1 MHIHD
6 HNEQDLDD
14 GIDNSEHILDMFS
27 QIDSFFQNIKD
38 NTDSTFELLK
48 MSEKDEDIADVIKID
63 ASEILEIEKVA
74 TLSFNEFSKIKDLI
88 IKDGEVSEDK
98 KEIVE
103 NYYNTL
109 QKFEKKSSELFFNL
123 IKKLN

>member
-1 MHIHD
+1 MHLHE
-6 HNEQDLDD
+6 HCEENDD

-98 KEIVE
+98 KEVVE

>member
-1 MHIHD
+1 MHTHE
-6 HNEQDLDD
+6 HCEENDD

-74 TLSFNEFSKIKDLI
+74 TLSFNEFSKIKELI

-109 QKFEKKSSELFFNL
+109 QNFEKRSSELFFKL

>member
-1 MHIHD
+1 MHLHE
-6 HNEQDLDD
+6 HCEENDD

-74 TLSFNEFSKIKDLI
+74 TLSFNEFSKIKELI

>member
-98 KEIVE
+98 KEVVE

>member
-1 MHIHD
+1 MHTHD
-6 HNEQDLDD
+6 HSEQDLDD

-74 TLSFNEFSKIKDLI
+74 TLSFNEFSKIKELI

-109 QKFEKKSSELFFNL
+109 HNFEKKSSELFFNL